1 MRLDLNR
8 ASKFKVSESTA
19 PMKAWLTKLSLSYML
34 GDGAELTQ
42 PLTPHEGVELA
53 CGLKPLSPK
62 AENLPASARRVSR
75 VDMSLYL
82 LKSP

>member
-19 PMKAWLTKLSLSYML
+19 PMKARLTKMSPGYML

-62 AENLPASARRVSR
+62 VENLPAEAGESVNG
-75 VDMSLYL
+75 DEEFSLD
-82 LKSP
+82 